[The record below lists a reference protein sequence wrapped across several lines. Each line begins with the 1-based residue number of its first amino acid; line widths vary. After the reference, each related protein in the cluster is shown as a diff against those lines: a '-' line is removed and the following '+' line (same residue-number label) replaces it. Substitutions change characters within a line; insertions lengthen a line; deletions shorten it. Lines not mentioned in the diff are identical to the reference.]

1 MSDKPTAE
9 TRYTSEHEWVR
20 LDGDIATIGITD
32 HAQQALGD
40 LVFVELPELDREVEA
55 GEAAAVVES
64 VKAASDVY
72 APLAGKVVEANQ
84 AVVDDPALVNGDPEG
99 EGWLFR
105 LELEDTAAFDALL
118 DAAAYAEL
126 LAGEQA

>member
-40 LVFVELPELDREVEA
+40 LVFVELPEPDREVDA
-55 GEAAAVVES
+55 GEAVAVVES

-118 DAAAYAEL
+118 DAAAYAEV

>member
-55 GEAAAVVES
+55 GEAVAVVES

-105 LELEDTAAFDALL
+105 VELEDTAAFDALL
-118 DAAAYAEL
+118 DANAYAEL

>member
-55 GEAAAVVES
+55 GEAVAVVES

-72 APLAGKVVEANQ
+72 APLAGTIAAVNGAIVE
-84 AVVDDPALVNGDPEG
+84 DPTLVNRAPEG
-99 EGWLFR
+99 EGWFFR
-105 LELEDTAAFDALL
+105 LTPANPDDFATLL
-118 DAAAYAEL
+118 DEAAYSAL
-126 LAGEQA
+126 VATL

>member
-20 LDGDIATIGITD
+20 LDGDIATIGITE

-40 LVFVELPELDREVEA
+40 LVFVELPEPDREVEA
-55 GEAAAVVES
+55 GEAVAVVES

-118 DAAAYAEL
+118 DAAAYAEV

>member
-1 MSDKPTAE
+1 MSDQPTAE

-20 LDGDIATIGITD
+20 LDGDIATIGITE

-40 LVFVELPELDREVEA
+40 LVFVELPEPDREVEA
-55 GEAAAVVES
+55 GEAVAVVES

-105 LELEDTAAFDALL
+105 MELADAASFDALL
-118 DAAAYAEL
+118 DAAAYAEV

>member
-1 MSDKPTAE
+1 MSDKSTAE

-20 LDGDIATIGITD
+20 LDGDIATIGITE

-40 LVFVELPELDREVEA
+40 LVFVELPEPDREVEA
-55 GEAAAVVES
+55 GEAVAVVES

-118 DAAAYAEL
+118 DAAAYAEV

>member
-40 LVFVELPELDREVEA
+40 LVFVELPEPDREVEA
-55 GEAAAVVES
+55 GEAVAVVES

-105 LELEDTAAFDALL
+105 VELEDTAAFDALL
-118 DAAAYAEL
+118 DANAYAEL

>member
-20 LDGDIATIGITD
+20 LDGDIATIGITE

-40 LVFVELPELDREVEA
+40 LVFVELPEPDREVEA
-55 GEAAAVVES
+55 GEAVAVVES

-105 LELEDTAAFDALL
+105 LELEDTDAFDALL
-118 DAAAYAEL
+118 DAAAYAEV